1 MHVAFISTHPIQY
14 HAPWFRALAAEP
26 RIDFEVLYCHN
37 ATSHEQADAG
47 FGVRFDWDVPLL
59 DGYEHRFLRNVA
71 EIPTVARFAGLD
83 TPELR
88 DVIGR
93 GRYDAIVVNGWHYK
107 SAWQAIRAAWR
118 ERVPVLVR
126 SDSNLRTTR
135 HPLAR
140 LAKAAPYRWFIPRLD
155 GCLAVGRWSSEY
167 FRYYG
172 ARADRLFIVPHAVSP
187 SFGHDSTSLEGRR
200 AELRAQ
206 WGLSASDA
214 VFLFVGRFVA
224 MKRPMDFVRAIQ
236 AAAAHREGI
245 AGLMVG
251 DGPMRAECERAVRD
265 GRAPVGFTG
274 FLNQSMVAQAY
285 VAADALVVPSTSET
299 WGLVVNEAMSC
310 GRGALVSD
318 GVGCAPDLVEP
329 GATGFVFPIGDV
341 DALYGKLVACASDRS
356 ALAALGANAKARIAG
371 HAIPAA
377 VHGLTDA
384 LSRVTRH

>member
-1 MHVAFISTHPIQY
+1 VRVAFVSTHPIQY

-26 RIDFEVLYCHN
+26 QIDLEVLYCHN
-37 ATSHEQADAG
+37 ATSDEQADAG
-47 FGVRFDWDVPLL
+47 FGVRFDWDVSLF

-71 EIPTVARFAGLD
+71 KAPTIARFAGLD
-83 TPELR
+83 TPEIG
-88 DVIGR
+88 DVVHR
-93 GRYDAIVVNGWHYK
+93 ARYDAIVVNGWHYK
-107 SAWQAIRAAWR
+107 SAWQATRAAWR
-118 ERVPVLVR
+118 EHVPVLVR

-167 FRYYG
+167 FRHYG
-172 ARADRLFIVPHAVSP
+172 ARADRVFIVPHAVSP
-187 SFGHDSTSLEGRR
+187 SFGHDSASLEGRK

-206 WGLSASDA
+206 WRLSASDA
-214 VFLFVGRFVA
+214 VFLFVGKFVA

-251 DGPMRAECERAVRD
+251 DGPMRAECEHVVRHA
-265 GRAPVGFTG
+265 RVPVRFAG
-274 FLNQSMVAQAY
+274 FLNQSAVVQAY

-318 GVGCAPDLVEP
+318 AVGSAPDLIEP
-329 GATGFVFPIGDV
+329 GATGFVFPAGDV
-341 DALYGKLVACASDRS
+341 DALCRKLVACASDRH
-356 ALAALGANAKARIAG
+356 AFAALGANAKVRIAG

-377 VHGLTDA
+377 VRGLKEA